1 MTALYRCELAKALLY
16 SPVAPDV
23 PEDARHLLRWL
34 LTLTEAQAMDPEQ
47 LTVPERERW
56 TGAGRPAG
64 LPAVIAAQ
72 VWADRA
78 TDVRAAIAVATA
90 EALAQ
95 VHAAQLLTSAGFVE
109 LDRRSGQIVS
119 GFSFRAWPR
128 AASHPSRV
136 RVRLSE
142 VYSAERIRGLLLGP
156 LAAWP
161 LDP

>member
-1 MTALYRCELAKALLY
+1 MALYRCELAEALLY

-34 LTLTEAQAMDPEQ
+34 LTLTEAQAMDPEH
-47 LTVPERERW
+47 LTTIERARW
-56 TGAGRPAG
+56 FGAGRPAG
-64 LPAVIAAQ
+64 LPAAIAAHL
-72 VWADRA
+72 WADRA
-78 TDVRAAIAVATA
+78 ADAQAAVRVAVE

-95 VHAAQLLTSAGFVE
+95 VHTAQLLSPAGFVE
-109 LDRRSGQIVS
+109 LDRRSGQIAD

-128 AASHPSRV
+128 AAPHPSRV

-142 VYSAERIRGLLLGP
+142 VYSTERIRGLLLGP

-161 LDP
+161 VDP